1 MHKMLI
7 PILMLLTFNLH
18 ALLEVSLDGTKPF
31 TQIQTAI
38 NSAEANDT
46 ILVYP
51 GTYYENLVLDNTTNL
66 SLLSLE
72 AITNDTTFI
81 SQTIIDGSHN
91 QGSVILLN
99 GSVYN
104 STVRG
109 FTITGGSGFEEN
121 YTTCG
126 GGIFVY
132 VGELNLINS
141 IVEYNVSEN
150 GGGITLDRMGALF
163 LSGTIIRNNVSYRGG
178 GGLLIGSSS
187 TDQPEIDFDQV
198 NRSSIYD
205 NYAQQGSDIHWIFY
219 WAGSCEVYL
228 DKFTVAEPDRYYIDY
243 WDINNY
249 FYEDLGYTPF
259 AVVDIWQGVHQ
270 EIDADLYVSNDGD
283 DNNSGLTPEEAL
295 KTVHYAY
302 NIIKS
307 SPENPRTIYMA
318 PGTYNN
324 NVLNW
329 DSVPIALKSNVTLTG
344 VSPEETKI
352 IIDKSVVNWP
362 VGAVNS
368 ISLWFEN
375 ITVKNMTLSN
385 LSGIALASSLTKNFK
400 IENVIIENCNSDYMS
415 PIEGVGAM
423 TFSSYHLKDVI
434 IRNNTS
440 DTMFSAAGR
449 LISRDIT
456 FDNVRVENNQN
467 TGNHP
472 SGNIGIFEIMVENEL
487 IIKNSKFINNYN
499 SQEQEYGANFR
510 FWFAP
515 GYQDSSRVIIDNC
528 LFANNINTGPTR
540 NNRIAANE
548 IFINNCTFANN
559 IGGSAYAITATSV
572 EQTKIYNTIIA
583 NNEQPYPILYGES
596 LIIDNCLFSNT
607 SNIAT
612 SPISNNL
619 TLGENNIYGA
629 EPLFAGTDP
638 TNPTYYMLAGD
649 DVNGYS
655 PAIDAGSRDFSFM
668 PDWYESPREDLYG
681 NPRIYGNRVDMG
693 CYEYQGYTVDNEI
706 QSIANK
712 LTATNYP
719 NPFNPETAIEFNNPL
734 QGQVTVNIYNL
745 KGQLVKNLLQDKL
758 NQGVHRVVWQGRD
771 SNDKQVASGVYFYKI
786 SAENNKSV
794 TKKIILMK

>member
-31 TQIQTAI
+31 TQIETAI

-109 FTITGGSGFEEN
+109 FTITGGSGDLWSPQT
-121 YTTCG
+121 YG
-126 GGIFVY
+126 GGVFVN
-132 VGELNLINS
+132 VGELSLINS
-141 IVEYNVSEN
+141 VVEYNVSDN
-150 GGGITLDRMGALF
+150 GGGITLNFEGSLL
-163 LSGTIIRNNVSYRGG
+163 LSGTVIRNNVSYRGG
-178 GGLLIGSSS
+178 GGLLIGSSAD
-187 TDQPEIDFDQV
+187 DQPEIIFDQE

-205 NYAQQGSDIHWIFY
+205 NYAQQGTDIHWIFY

-228 DKFTVAEPDRYYIDY
+228 DKFTVANPDRFYIDY

-259 AVVDIWQGVHQ
+259 AVVDILQGEHEQ
-270 EIDADLYVSNDGD
+270 IDADLYVANEGD
-283 DNNSGLTPEEAL
+283 DNNSGLNPQEPM
-295 KTVHYAY
+295 KTVHKAY
-302 NIIKS
+302 NLIKS
-307 SPENPRTIYMA
+307 NPENPRTIYMA
-318 PGTYNN
+318 QGVYNN
-324 NVLNW
+324 SVLGYTN
-329 DSVPIALKSNVTLTG
+329 VPIALKSFVTLEG
-344 VSPEETKI
+344 ISPEETKI
-352 IIDKSVVNWP
+352 IIDKSVSSWP

-385 LSGIALASSLTKNFK
+385 LSGIALAGSITKNFK
-400 IENVIIENCNSDYMS
+400 IENVIIENCNSQYRS
-415 PIEGVGAM
+415 PITIIG
-423 TFSSYHLKDVI
+423 SLYHSTYQFKDVVV
-434 IRNNTS
+434 RNNISGTRY
-440 DTMFSAAGR
+440 SAAGY
-449 LISRDIT
+449 LSAKNIE
-456 FDNVRVENNQN
+456 FDNVRVENNVN
-467 TGNHP
+467 LGLDED
-472 SGNIGIFEIMVENEL
+472 GIVGILEIYVEKEL
-487 IIKNSKFINNYN
+487 AIKNSKFINNV
-499 SQEQEYGANFR
+499 SVLEVETGANFR
-510 FWFAP
+510 FLYAP
-515 GYQDSSRVIIDNC
+515 SYQDSIRIIVDNS
-528 LFANNINTGPTR
+528 LFANN
-540 NNRIAANE
+540 NNGLDSKNIFFAANE
-548 IFINNCTFANN
+548 VFINNSTFANN
-559 IGGSAYAITATSV
+559 VGGDNYALTAASNLPT
-572 EQTKIYNTIIA
+572 TIYNTIIA
-583 NNEQPYPILYGES
+583 NNEQPNSIRYGES
-596 LIIDNCLFSNT
+596 LIVDYCLFSNT

-612 SPISNNL
+612 SPISNDL
-619 TLGENNIYGA
+619 TLGENNIYG
-629 EPLFAGTDP
+629 EDPLFAGTDP